1 MSRSKNDGRGRM
13 GGRTKGT
20 PNKTTAQ
27 IKDWVVALIGRNTEQ
42 IEEDLLAMEPK
53 DRVMMFERLMRYVLP
68 TQTTIEQTGSETES
82 MSREDIMAEI
92 ERLQR
97 NRMK

>member
-68 TQTTIEQTGSETES
+68 TQTTIEQTSSETES

>member
-1 MSRSKNDGRGRM
+1 M